1 MNSKIVNFLVE
12 LKNASLARKETVSI
26 EYSHLLENLV
36 EVLYREGFIQSFI
49 IKRNYKSTEK
59 KVIQV
64 GLRYYFNKPVFNN
77 LKLFSKPSYLKYMKF
92 SDICNIPNKRFVC
105 FFSTNQGIL
114 TTLDCKR
121 KKIGG
126 KLLFMC

>member
-1 MNSKIVNFLVE
+1 MNSKVVNFLIE
-12 LKNASLARKETVSI
+12 LKNASLAKKEIVFV
-26 EYSHLLENLV
+26 EYSHLLSNLV
-36 EVLYREGFIQSFI
+36 EVLYREGFIQSFTIKNSFGTNNKKI
-49 IKRNYKSTEK
+49 IC
-59 KVIQV
+59 V
-64 GLRYYFNKPVFNN
+64 GLRYYFNKPVFSN

-92 SDICNIPNKRFVC
+92 SDIANIPNKRFVC

>member
-1 MNSKIVNFLVE
+1 MNNKIVNFLIK
-12 LKNASLARKETVSI
+12 LKNASLARKEVISV
-26 EYSHLLENLV
+26 EYSRLLNNLV
-36 EVLYREGFIQSFI
+36 EVLYREGFIQSFT
-49 IKRNYKSTEK
+49 IKNTANSNSK
-59 KVIQV
+59 KFIYI

-92 SDICNIPNKRFVC
+92 SDICNISNKRFVC

-114 TTLDCKR
+114 TALDCKR

>member
-12 LKNASLARKETVSI
+12 LKNASLARKETVYV
-26 EYSHLLENLV
+26 EYSHLLSNLV
-36 EVLYREGFIQSFI
+36 EVLYREGFIQSFTIKQSLESNQKKI
-49 IKRNYKSTEK
+49 IY
-59 KVIQV
+59 V

-92 SDICNIPNKRFVC
+92 SDICNIPNKRFIC

-114 TTLDCKR
+114 TTLDCKK